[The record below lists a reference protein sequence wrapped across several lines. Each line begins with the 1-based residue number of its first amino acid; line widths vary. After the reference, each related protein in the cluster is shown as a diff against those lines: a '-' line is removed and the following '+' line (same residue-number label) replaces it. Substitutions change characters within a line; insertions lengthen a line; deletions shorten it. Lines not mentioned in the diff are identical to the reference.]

1 MWLHPR
7 TDNAND
13 VPCFQH
19 ISARSIVTYIWLDLN
34 EHIWK
39 IVQGQHRYGC
49 HELLASLPYGGK
61 LPASVDMWHL
71 EPVLGNG
78 GALSVHIWSSL
89 QYKAKCQEATTES
102 KFTQLSERIL
112 DLKASMQHDVDK
124 IKDKVSTWEAD
135 RDLMHD
141 SVKNVTEMVATL
153 KERQDSFDDEVKA
166 LRDQTKRYYSET
178 SHLPWKKAKRCFCDG
193 RLRRVVKGDELE
205 QGASVKFLHNG
216 KLEDRVISSSS
227 SRGGCWLDTSKRGSY
242 TWASKNQLFIRDQCR
257 DCCRA
262 MVKS

>member
-1 MWLHPR
+1 MWLLPR
-7 TDNAND
+7 TDNEKD
-13 VPCFQH
+13 FPCFQH
-19 ISARSIVTYIWLDLN
+19 FSVTNIVTHIWLDRN
-34 EHIWK
+34 ENMWK
-39 IVQGQHRYGC
+39 IVQRQHSHGP
-49 HELLASLPYGGK
+49 HELLASLPYDGGF
-61 LPASVDMWHL
+61 PAPANMWHL

-89 QYKAKCQEATTES
+89 EYKAKCQEATTEP

-124 IKDKVSTWEAD
+124 IKEKVSTWEAD

-153 KERQDSFDDEVKA
+153 KKRQDSFDDEVKA
-166 LRDQTKRYYSET
+166 LRDQTKRYYSEA
-178 SHLPWKKAKRCFCDG
+178 SHPPRKKGKGCFCDG
-193 RLRRVVKGDELE
+193 RSRALSKGDVLE
-205 QGASVKFLHNG
+205 QGATVKFLHNG

-227 SRGGCWLDTSKRGSY
+227 SRGGYWLETSKRGSY
-242 TWASKNQLFIRDQCR
+242 TWASKKQLFIRDQCR

-262 MVKS
+262 MGTS

>member
-78 GALSVHIWSSL
+78 GALSVHKWTL
-89 QYKAKCQEATTES
+89 PQYKAKYQDASIEP
-102 KFTQLSERIL
+102 KFTQLYELIL
-112 DLKASMQHDVDK
+112 DLKVSMQHVEEK
-124 IKDKVSTWEAD
+124 LIMWAAE
-135 RDLMHD
+135 RDMVYD
-141 SVKNVTEMVATL
+141 SVKNMTEMVASL
-153 KERQDSFDDEVKA
+153 MKRQDTVDDEVKA
-166 LRDQTKRYYSET
+166 LRDLTEGYYTET
-178 SHLPWKKAKRCFCDG
+178 SHPPCKKAKLSLCDG
-193 RLRRVVKGDELE
+193 RL
-205 QGASVKFLHNG
+205 
-216 KLEDRVISSSS
+216 
-227 SRGGCWLDTSKRGSY
+227 
-242 TWASKNQLFIRDQCR
+242 
-257 DCCRA
+257 
-262 MVKS
+262 